1 MEFLKS
7 NRYYLKN
14 TIYIFICSII
24 LIKLLLLLWS
34 AHPYDFWTFVTT
46 IQKNTLYNYNLFE
59 YWNKGNLLMIIWYPL
74 YSLYLF
80 ILNLFSAHGDN
91 LLFLHFIFKIPF
103 LFIDLLSGYLIF
115 KIINIFK
122 NDSKLALIGFFFWF
136 LNPLIFY
143 SYGIHGHYELLVP
156 FAFIIILYGLLK
168 ESPIITSI
176 GFLIGITTKYFF
188 IIFLPFVVLYLLS
201 QKKYRLLLKSSIV
214 LFLGLIISYIHFFFD
229 PSLLFQTLKSILNL
243 SQSNAPIGFDIIT
256 LSSTNLV
263 SAINYI
269 FNPQT
274 PINNLNHPFL
284 FELAN
289 KGLIIVAFFLICHFI
304 YRLFNIFYF
313 KNLYTFQ
320 KLFYDLFFSLC
331 YFLIFFTNFQAHYLI
346 WLIPFFII
354 YLFFNLDLRILFIFI
369 AYTVIGFIY
378 AFRGELGTFT
388 FFLDIINANAVKL
401 LSLTSKYFQVVYREG
416 SMLIF
421 LLITTIISLLIPI
434 KNKISCEIHAKKH
447 LIFYLL
453 FIIIIWFLILI
464 PYIQVINVYFKQNT
478 NFTDL
483 AYSRGGQLNRGTIS
497 AEYEIS
503 NISKNK
509 ISFNNT
515 NNAGSLVI
523 QEVKKLKTIDQE
535 KFEVYVLI
543 GNKINFSTI
552 KNELINN
559 YFNDCLITESQFKP
573 DILIQNNVLNGFKV
587 PIICLRDADNY
598 IYLKQSEN
606 LTTNTSIS
614 LYIKNIKVDYL
625 FLDRN
630 KIYFMAAIGTIYFV
644 IMMFLSIVFIKK
656 ITKK

>member
-1 MEFLKS
+1 M
-7 NRYYLKN
+7 
-14 TIYIFICSII
+14 
-24 LIKLLLLLWS
+24 
-34 AHPYDFWTFVTT
+34 
-46 IQKNTLYNYNLFE
+46 
-59 YWNKGNLLMIIWYPL
+59 
-74 YSLYLF
+74 
-80 ILNLFSAHGDN
+80 
-91 LLFLHFIFKIPF
+91 
-103 LFIDLLSGYLIF
+103 
-115 KIINIFK
+115 
-122 NDSKLALIGFFFWF
+122 
-136 LNPLIFY
+136 
-143 SYGIHGHYELLVP
+143 
-156 FAFIIILYGLLK
+156 
-168 ESPIITSI
+168 
-176 GFLIGITTKYFF
+176 
-188 IIFLPFVVLYLLS
+188 
-201 QKKYRLLLKSSIV
+201 
-214 LFLGLIISYIHFFFD
+214 
-229 PSLLFQTLKSILNL
+229 
-243 SQSNAPIGFDIIT
+243 
-256 LSSTNLV
+256 
-263 SAINYI
+263 
-269 FNPQT
+269 
-274 PINNLNHPFL
+274 
-284 FELAN
+284 
-289 KGLIIVAFFLICHFI
+289 
-304 YRLFNIFYF
+304 
-313 KNLYTFQ
+313 
-320 KLFYDLFFSLC
+320 
-331 YFLIFFTNFQAHYLI
+331 
-346 WLIPFFII
+346 
-354 YLFFNLDLRILFIFI
+354 
-369 AYTVIGFIY
+369 
-378 AFRGELGTFT
+378 
-388 FFLDIINANAVKL
+388 
-401 LSLTSKYFQVVYREG
+401 
-416 SMLIF
+416 
-421 LLITTIISLLIPI
+421 
-434 KNKISCEIHAKKH
+434 
-447 LIFYLL
+447 
-453 FIIIIWFLILI
+453 
-464 PYIQVINVYFKQNT
+464 INVYFKQNT